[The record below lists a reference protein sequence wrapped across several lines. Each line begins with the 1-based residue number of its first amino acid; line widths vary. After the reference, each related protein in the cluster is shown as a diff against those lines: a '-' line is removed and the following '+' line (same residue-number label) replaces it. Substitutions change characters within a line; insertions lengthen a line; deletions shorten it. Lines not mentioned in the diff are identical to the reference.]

1 MESENSASPRD
12 EGGPLAGLPRPRLS
26 VALVAFSTESSYG
39 PRVDGELLD
48 MGRRLRRV
56 GLPSVLF
63 QVHLHPTDDAENARR
78 IDDLFVRLRAGGY
91 GHVVCLEVW
100 TAGFGERLVAEG
112 LHVIEC
118 RTASFAGATFD
129 PSLGSILGQHVAG
142 GASLEEYA
150 GLVELVGLPPSNAVE
165 NVDLQGGDACSY
177 QRSIDTNP
185 FFADLAGDER
195 FAGHRGCAYCF
206 SAHRPPGALP
216 PGPALTKPQRLLH
229 ELRARRAMFPAL
241 KTVWMPFAEVFYDDL
256 AAAFASSGGDPVWR
270 GLTMS
275 MQCRPDVIVTRCAD
289 IERLGRLAHEA
300 GTVIRIAVVGFE
312 NFSPAEIQR
321 LNRGVT
327 PDDLRAAAVILA
339 QWRREPEAGLDV
351 RGYVPSFILFTP
363 WTSLEDLE
371 LNLHEIEANGLSN
384 ANVERMRLGGLTPLH
399 EMARRAGLTES
410 GRVRL
415 AIHPNGYMSEAGYRF
430 QDARVAAVSA
440 GFETLK
446 PLALADQA
454 PLLAA
459 IVESVKRSADPA
471 LIDWRKVAAAWEELR
486 ASSASSSRTDVA
498 RDAGRPSL
506 DLRRATDV
514 LGRGGHTPRF
524 DSRRPALPPRTESRD
539 ACDQTLDLAVGRA
552 CNNGCDPCVW
562 SRRLDFKTVATLPF
576 DPQVRGKRVR
586 LAGREPTVRDDL
598 PKLVAALRVAGAA
611 RVEIET
617 NGRRFVY
624 PRYVRALDAAGLD
637 GVSVKLFGADR
648 EAWDARTQV
657 EGSFA
662 QTIEGIAAIA
672 RDAPRIRVTAVVHPG
687 RARGTRLD
695 ELVQLAA
702 SLGMTH
708 VHVVLRLASQDLL
721 ALDALA
727 ALLATLAAREDGPA
741 MTVSVE

>member
-1 MESENSASPRD
+1 
-12 EGGPLAGLPRPRLS
+12 
-26 VALVAFSTESSYG
+26 
-39 PRVDGELLD
+39 
-48 MGRRLRRV
+48 MGRRLRRA

-63 QVHLHPTDDAENARR
+63 QVHFHPTDDTENARR
-78 IDDLFVRLRAGGY
+78 IDDLFLRLRAGGY

-112 LHVIEC
+112 LHLIEC

-129 PSLGSILGQHVAG
+129 PSLASILGQHVAG
-142 GASLEEYA
+142 TALLDEYA

-185 FFADLAGDER
+185 FFADLAGDES

-216 PGPALTKPQRLLH
+216 PGPPLTKPQRLLH

-327 PDDLRAAAVILA
+327 PDELRAAAAILA
-339 QWRREPEAGLDV
+339 RWRREPEAGLDV

-371 LNLHEIEANGLSN
+371 LNLREIEANGLSN

-459 IVESVKRSADPA
+459 IVESVKHAADPTLTDWSKVATAWEGVRASAAIASRNRVARDPRLARNGQTPRLDSPQPAPRPEMQSRDASDPA
-471 LIDWRKVAAAWEELR
+471 LE
-486 ASSASSSRTDVA
+486 
-498 RDAGRPSL
+498 
-506 DLRRATDV
+506 
-514 LGRGGHTPRF
+514 
-524 DSRRPALPPRTESRD
+524 
-539 ACDQTLDLAVGRA
+539 LAVGRA

-562 SRRLDFKTVATLPF
+562 SRRLEFKSVATLPV
-576 DPQVRGKRVR
+576 DPLVRGKRVR

-611 RVEIET
+611 RGEIET

-662 QTIEGIAAIA
+662 QTLEGIAAIA

-708 VHVVLRLASQDLL
+708 VHVVLRLVSQDLL

-727 ALLATLAAREDGPA
+727 ALLATLAARDDGPA